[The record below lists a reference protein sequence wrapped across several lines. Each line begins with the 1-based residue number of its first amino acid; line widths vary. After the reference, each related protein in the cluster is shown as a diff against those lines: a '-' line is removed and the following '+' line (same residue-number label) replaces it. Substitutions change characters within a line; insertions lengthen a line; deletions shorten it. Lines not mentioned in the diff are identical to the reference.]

1 MEEGVRKEV
10 QTILDM
16 VARWKVFWFSEYR
29 DPASCPHID
38 DPNEWIV
45 DEFTQLIAGGD
56 YYQQGLVLPYLRR
69 LEQTGLITPIELES
83 ILERIYGEIQDLRR
97 LLGLQDAENGSV
109 EGDK

>member
-1 MEEGVRKEV
+1 MEEEVRKEV

-16 VARWKVFWFSEYR
+16 VARWKVFWFGEYR
-29 DPASCPHID
+29 DPASCPNID
-38 DPNEWIV
+38 GPNDWIV

-56 YYQQGLVLPYLRR
+56 YYHQGLVLPYLRR
-69 LEQTGLITPIELES
+69 LHQIGALTNLELES

-97 LLGLQDAENGSV
+97 LLGLQDAKNGSV